1 MRSPSSSA
9 NRGSDGR
16 ARPLRSCAAAP
27 GDRSRVAVRPEPQAT
42 AGSLLWQVIFVS
54 FAVVLVLFEAVR
66 GWRLGLLRQL
76 MRLAGLVGAYAA
88 AFFGGRLLVPIA
100 RPFLKMPD
108 LVLSA
113 LGGAILAFVVYAV
126 VSGMGAILF
135 KRTGEQDSQSVQL
148 IYGFAGAIVGLFL
161 GVFTL
166 WLIVVSVRAL
176 GAVALAQ
183 VRSRSVTVYAAP
195 DPTSHA
201 LEVRRRF
208 LGDGNEQS
216 AAFAASLARLKNS
229 LELGRLGNA
238 VKQMD
243 PVSQKTYDTLAK
255 VAAVLSNPERA
266 RRFLSFPGARELSDH
281 PKIVALRED
290 PEISEMIAQRRF
302 LDLLRDQRIVDAA
315 NDSALAERIK
325 KFDLQAALDFAIE
338 QK

>member
-1 MRSPSSSA
+1 
-9 NRGSDGR
+9 
-16 ARPLRSCAAAP
+16 
-27 GDRSRVAVRPEPQAT
+27 VRPEPQAT

-54 FAVVLVLFEAVR
+54 FAVVFVLFEAVR

-76 MRLAGLVGAYAA
+76 MRLAALVAAYAA
-88 AFFGGRLLVPIA
+88 AFFGGRLLLPIA
-100 RPFLKMPD
+100 RPLLKMPD

-113 LGGAILAFVVYAV
+113 LGALLAFVVYAV

-135 KRTGEQDSQSVQL
+135 KRTGEQDSRIVQL

-161 GVFTL
+161 GVFTV

-183 VRSRSVTVYAAP
+183 VRSRSVTVHAAP
-195 DPTSHA
+195 DPMSHA
-201 LEVRRRF
+201 LEIRRRF

-238 VKQMD
+238 VKQTD
-243 PVSQKTYDTLAK
+243 PVSQKTCDTLAK

-266 RRFLSFPGARELSDH
+266 RRLLSFPGARELSDH
-281 PKIVALRED
+281 PRIVALRDD
-290 PEISEMIAQRRF
+290 PEISEMIAQKRF
-302 LDLLRDQRIVDAA
+302 LDLLQDQRIVDAA
-315 NDSALAERIK
+315 NDPALAERIK
-325 KFDLQAALDFAIE
+325 KFDLQAALDYAIE
-338 QK
+338 